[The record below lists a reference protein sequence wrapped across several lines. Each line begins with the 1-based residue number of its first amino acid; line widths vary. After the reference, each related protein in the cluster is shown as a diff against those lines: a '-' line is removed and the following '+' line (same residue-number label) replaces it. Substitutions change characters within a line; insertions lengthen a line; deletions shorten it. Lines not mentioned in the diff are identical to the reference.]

1 MSKIAIK
8 PSFNGSF
15 KEGIVLLKKHTG
27 LSMTDIKNKIAAKDF
42 FAETN
47 ANDID
52 NMEELKVLVDHLLK
66 LNADVNI
73 FDSDIYGE
81 RVFKYQEISYN
92 EFIHTIDRLKEVME
106 ELHDVN
112 NLCLKRIKLSEI

>member
-8 PSFNGSF
+8 TNGSF
-15 KEGIVLLKKHTG
+15 NAGIVLLRKHTD
-27 LSMTDIKNKIAAKDF
+27 LSITDIKHKIENKDF

-52 NMEELKVLVDHLLK
+52 DMEELKVLVDHLLK
-66 LNADVNI
+66 LGAEVNI
-73 FDSDIYGE
+73 FDSNKYGE
-81 RVFKYQEISYN
+81 MVFEYQEISYD

-106 ELHDVN
+106 ELQDVSDT
-112 NLCLKRIKLSEI
+112 LSDED

>member
-8 PSFNGSF
+8 PSFNVSF
-15 KEGIVLLKKHTG
+15 KEGTVLLKKHTG

-52 NMEELKVLVDHLLK
+52 NMEKLKVLVDHLLK
-66 LNADVNI
+66 LDADVNI

-81 RVFKYQEISYN
+81 RVFKYQEISYD
-92 EFIHTIDRLKEVME
+92 EFIHMIDRLKEVRK

-112 NLCLKRIKLSEI
+112 NALSEKD

>member
-1 MSKIAIK
+1 MSEMAIQ

-15 KEGIVLLKKHTG
+15 KEGTVLLKKHTG

-52 NMEELKVLVDHLLK
+52 NMEELKVLVDYFLK
-66 LNADVNI
+66 LDADVNI

-81 RVFKYQEISYN
+81 RVFKYQEVSYD

-112 NLCLKRIKLSEI
+112 NALSDED